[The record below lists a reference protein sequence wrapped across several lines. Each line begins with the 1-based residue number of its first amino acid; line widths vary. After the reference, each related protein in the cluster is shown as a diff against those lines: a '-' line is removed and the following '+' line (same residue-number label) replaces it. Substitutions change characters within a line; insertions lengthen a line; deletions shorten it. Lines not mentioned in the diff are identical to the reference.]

1 MAATS
6 SYAMDTAEE
15 RLTLRLPSTLE
26 EFVNAVNSDQK
37 AWYNRFIEANTL
49 FDQTTIENSKLR
61 QRLSRA
67 QEKINSLTNE
77 ITHQQGLLE
86 YQKKETD
93 RITDRLTDRFNAEIR
108 RIENGTK
115 ENEHNQP
122 EPPPPMPSP
131 SFAPVLG
138 GPAEKSERLPD
149 PDKFTGQRTDLRRF
163 ISQIHEKMTV
173 NRDRYPT
180 PSVRMSYVTSRLSGI
195 PYAQILPYIED
206 GVCRLNDYREI
217 LNILEKSYG
226 EPNLMWNARSELLRI
241 RQGNREFSAFFAE
254 FQRLG
259 LESQLPDESLSTC
272 LEESISNELHDMKLH
287 SPPPSRQYHEL
298 AAHFQELENRKR
310 DHHRGPAR
318 SRYQSSAPRY
328 QMPTHQPSM
337 YQNPRQPSPT
347 PSLYS
352 SVVARNTPAPQ
363 RVTERITEPMDL
375 SSTRRTNLSD
385 KETGNCFRCHQSGH
399 RIRNCPLPDNRPQNS
414 QRRNSGYQVN
424 AISRSPSPESSRSSQ
439 RQIAYQTQASPSRQP
454 GPADHIDDGSENGV
468 RLG

>member
-138 GPAEKSERLPD
+138 GPAEKSE
-149 PDKFTGQRTDLRRF
+149 
-163 ISQIHEKMTV
+163 
-173 NRDRYPT
+173 
-180 PSVRMSYVTSRLSGI
+180 
-195 PYAQILPYIED
+195 
-206 GVCRLNDYREI
+206 
-217 LNILEKSYG
+217 
-226 EPNLMWNARSELLRI
+226 
-241 RQGNREFSAFFAE
+241 
-254 FQRLG
+254 
-259 LESQLPDESLSTC
+259 
-272 LEESISNELHDMKLH
+272 
-287 SPPPSRQYHEL
+287 
-298 AAHFQELENRKR
+298 
-310 DHHRGPAR
+310 
-318 SRYQSSAPRY
+318 
-328 QMPTHQPSM
+328 
-337 YQNPRQPSPT
+337 
-347 PSLYS
+347 
-352 SVVARNTPAPQ
+352 
-363 RVTERITEPMDL
+363 
-375 SSTRRTNLSD
+375 
-385 KETGNCFRCHQSGH
+385 
-399 RIRNCPLPDNRPQNS
+399 
-414 QRRNSGYQVN
+414 
-424 AISRSPSPESSRSSQ
+424 
-439 RQIAYQTQASPSRQP
+439 
-454 GPADHIDDGSENGV
+454 
-468 RLG
+468 